1 MGRFPERPGMKN
13 ALEESKNMKT
23 VLSMALLIG
32 IFCGARVNAHGRPQ
46 AAAHTAKESPAEG
59 AQQFADLGE
68 LKLRSGAVI
77 HDFHLGYRTFGQL
90 NAAKSN
96 AILWPTWLGGK
107 TQELVQ
113 FIGPEKVVD
122 STKYFVVLV
131 DAIGDGISTSPS
143 NSKSQARLGFP
154 EFTIRDMVESE
165 HRLATEVLHLTHL
178 HAVMGISMGGMQTFE
193 WIVAYPDFMDAAV
206 PMAGSPQSTSYDKLL
221 WTSQMDALRLDPE
234 WKQGQGMKPMTAAF
248 AVYNEIGNMN
258 VTSPPY
264 RVANTSP
271 QDFQKFIE
279 HTRTESTID
288 AAHACDAIRQREAI
302 NALDIPGEFGET
314 MEQAA
319 KSVHAKLL
327 VVISPADHMVNPTPA
342 LAFAGLMGAA
352 VLTLESPCGYLSL
365 DCISAGPIGAKFLA
379 DPTSVQSMTLHEAA
393 GH

>member
-1 MGRFPERPGMKN
+1 
-13 ALEESKNMKT
+13 MKT
-23 VLSMALLIG
+23 AISVALLIG
-32 IFCGARVNAHGRPQ
+32 MVCGAAEFAHARPHG
-46 AAAHTAKESPAEG
+46 AAQTAKEQPSEG
-59 AQQFADLGE
+59 AQQFADLGD

-77 HDFHLGYRTFGQL
+77 HDFRLGFRTFGQL

-113 FIGPEKVVD
+113 FIGPDKVVD

-131 DAIGDGISTSPS
+131 DAIGDGVSTSPS
-143 NSKSQARLGFP
+143 NSKTQARLAFP

-178 HAVMGISMGGMQTFE
+178 RAVMGISMGGMQTFE
-193 WIVAYPDFMDAAV
+193 WVMAYPDFMDVGV

-234 WKQGQGMKPMTAAF
+234 WKDGQGTQPMTGGF

-258 VTSPPY
+258 VTSPAY
-264 RVANTSP
+264 RVANTTP
-271 QDFQKFIE
+271 QDFPKFIE
-279 HTRTESTID
+279 QTRKESTIN
-288 AAHACDAIRQREAI
+288 AATACDAIRQRQAI
-302 NALDIPGEFGET
+302 NALDIPGEYGEK

-327 VVISPADHMVNPTPA
+327 VVISPEDHMVNPTPA
-342 LAFAGLMGAA
+342 LAFAGMMGAA
-352 VLTLESPCGYLSL
+352 VLTLDSACGHLSL
-365 DCISAGPIGAKFLA
+365 DCISAGPLVGKFLA
-379 DPTSVQSMTLHEAA
+379 DPASVPSTTLRGTASH
-393 GH
+393 

>member
-46 AAAHTAKESPAEG
+46 AAAHTAKESPTEG
-59 AQQFADLGE
+59 AQQFAALGD

-107 TQELVQ
+107 TQDLVQ
-113 FIGPEKVVD
+113 FIGPDKVVD

-131 DAIGDGISTSPS
+131 DTIGDGVSTSPS
-143 NSKSQARLGFP
+143 NSKTQARLAFP

-165 HRLATEVLHLTHL
+165 HRLATEVLHLMHL
-178 HAVMGISMGGMQTFE
+178 HAVVGISMGGMQTFE
-193 WIVAYPDFMDAAV
+193 WVMAYRDFIDLAV

-221 WTSQMDALRLDPE
+221 WTAEMDALRLDPE
-234 WKQGQGMKPMTAAF
+234 WKDGQGTKPMTGGF

-258 VTSPPY
+258 VTSPAY
-264 RVANTSP
+264 RVAKTSP
-271 QDFQKFIE
+271 QDFPHFIE
-279 HTRTESTID
+279 QTRKELTID
-288 AAHACDAIRQREAI
+288 AATACDAIRQRQAI

-319 KSVHAKLL
+319 GSVRAKLL
-327 VVISPADHMVNPTPA
+327 VVISPEDHMVNPTPA
-342 LAFAGLMGAA
+342 LAFAGMMGAP
-352 VLTLESPCGYLSL
+352 VLTLDSPCGHESL
-365 DCISAGPIGAKFLA
+365 ACISAGPIVAKFLA
-379 DPTSVQSMTLHEAA
+379 DPGSVQSTTLHAA
-393 GH
+393 ASR